1 MYCSLVRITAAL
13 DAPNQDAIRSTD
25 ALPGTWNRGAYHRL
39 GDHTEKLHDSAVC
52 QKRHDKTECNYD
64 TEQCTTEIHD
74 GCSGISGNDHFRSD
88 LKYNH
93 HCKNSSDDLGYQIQ
107 RCGGKRS
114 CQIMILTDPLRFC
127 KIIIGTHDC
136 RYDQDN
142 YDNVA

>member
-1 MYCSLVRITAAL
+1 MIRIL
-13 DAPNQDAIRSTD
+13 YQV
-25 ALPGTWNRGAYHRL
+25 GNRRNSSPTLEVGVFL
-39 GDHTEKLHDSAVC
+39 LEE
-52 QKRHDKTECNYD
+52 DKTECNYD
-64 TEQCTTEIHD
+64 TEQCTTEIYD

-88 LKYNH
+88 IKYNH

-127 KIIIGTHDC
+127 KVIIGTHDC

-142 YDNVA
+142 YENVA